1 MQLYAQAEGVEA
13 AKNPSHRPS
22 SLVVEARSGR
32 ACIQVLVMAPSSGS
46 DSRMKEHEIQ
56 TSDLRTAAHIE
67 VVMVRDSESIV
78 GMVNH
83 HGTKKATATS
93 TA

>member
-1 MQLYAQAEGVEA
+1 M
-13 AKNPSHRPS
+13 AKNQSLRPS
-22 SLVVEARSGR
+22 SLGVEARSGR
-32 ACIQVLVMAPSSGS
+32 ACIQVLEMALLSGS
-46 DSRMKEHEIQ
+46 GNRMKEHE
-56 TSDLRTAAHIE
+56 TRTFDLRIAAHIE
-67 VVMVRDSESIV
+67 VVMAHDSESIV